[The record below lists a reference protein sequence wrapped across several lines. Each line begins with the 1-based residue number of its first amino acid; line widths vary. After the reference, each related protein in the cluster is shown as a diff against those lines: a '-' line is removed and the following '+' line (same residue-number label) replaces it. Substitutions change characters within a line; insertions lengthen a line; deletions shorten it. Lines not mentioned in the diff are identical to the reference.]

1 MKKKSDKSV
10 KNVSIIGGADGPTS
24 IFLAGRTTGKRPL
37 KVRIKDWIYRQK
49 RKRIARRIAP
59 HSHSLKQVT
68 AFMKKE
74 YKAMEISR
82 ESRQYQ
88 EMRAGLREALII
100 ENKPELLEGFR
111 EIKMTSPGKYTKEA
125 VEEMFRQIEQRSKAA
140 ARIPEERFPMDFH
153 VYEILIDDG
162 KMEIDMDYHWDTLG
176 ISYSGSRKAMKQ
188 LKKIGRRI
196 YLYYGVTKE
205 DIEKESKRYSFL
217 LTALASD

>member
-1 MKKKSDKSV
+1 
-10 KNVSIIGGADGPTS
+10 
-24 IFLAGRTTGKRPL
+24 
-37 KVRIKDWIYRQK
+37 
-49 RKRIARRIAP
+49 
-59 HSHSLKQVT
+59 
-68 AFMKKE
+68 
-74 YKAMEISR
+74 
-82 ESRQYQ
+82 
-88 EMRAGLREALII
+88 
-100 ENKPELLEGFR
+100 
-111 EIKMTSPGKYTKEA
+111 
-125 VEEMFRQIEQRSKAA
+125 
-140 ARIPEERFPMDFH
+140 MDFH